1 MVLDYERNE
10 NIMKVSI
17 NSIIGFSIKSNKGI
31 PGRVRK
37 YGASYL
43 L

>member
-17 NSIIGFSIKSNKGI
+17 NSIIGFSIKIKRIKNNLMG
-31 PGRVRK
+31 
-37 YGASYL
+37 L
-43 L
+43 

>member
-17 NSIIGFSIKSNKGI
+17 NSIIGFSIKSNEGTLRKGDEI
-31 PGRVRK
+31 
-37 YGASYL
+37 
-43 L
+43 